1 MDAAFLTGQL
11 FNGFSV
17 ASLYILAAL
26 GLALSFG
33 LMRVINMAHGEIL
46 MMGSYLAWLTMRF
59 VPGPLGL
66 VAAMAV
72 AFVGAGLFGALL
84 ETTLISRLTARPL
97 DTLLATWGVS
107 LIMQQAARDLF
118 GATGVS
124 VTAPAWLDGGLT
136 LGGLQL
142 PTARLFI
149 LLVTG
154 LVLAGMAALLQFTR
168 IGLLVRAVNQDRPTA
183 AAMGVNIRL
192 IDAVVFSLGA
202 AVAGLGGVVLSLL
215 GPVTPNVG
223 QSYIVTAFL
232 VVILGGLGSIIGTT
246 IAAVMI
252 GLFMAMAQVF
262 TDVSFAQ
269 VLTLLFV
276 VLFLQFR
283 PQGVIAIRSRALD
296 AE

>member
-1 MDAAFLTGQL
+1 
-11 FNGFSV
+11 V
-17 ASLYILAAL
+17 
-26 GLALSFG
+26 
-33 LMRVINMAHGEIL
+33 
-46 MMGSYLAWLTMRF
+46 
-59 VPGPLGL
+59 
-66 VAAMAV
+66 
-72 AFVGAGLFGALL
+72 
-84 ETTLISRLTARPL
+84 
-97 DTLLATWGVS
+97 
-107 LIMQQAARDLF
+107 
-118 GATGVS
+118 
-124 VTAPAWLDGGLT
+124 
-136 LGGLQL
+136 
-142 PTARLFI
+142 
-149 LLVTG
+149 
-154 LVLAGMAALLQFTR
+154 VLAM
-168 IGLLVRAVNQDRPTA
+168 
-183 AAMGVNIRL
+183 
-192 IDAVVFSLGA
+192 
-202 AVAGLGGVVLSLL
+202 L